1 MFEYDLDHVFSYT
14 VRLNPP
20 EVIGPVSEGLRVN
33 FYVASGEVNGP
44 KVYGTLRPV
53 GGDWLTVRTD
63 GVGILDVRAT
73 IETQEEQALIYVAYT
88 GVGDLG
94 EDGHEKFLRG
104 DLPPTIPL
112 RIVPRFQTIHPD
124 FQWLNRLQCLGI
136 GEIDTERL
144 EVSYDVY
151 AVR

>member
-1 MFEYDLDHVFSYT
+1 MFKYDLEHVMSYT

-20 EVIGPVSEGLRVN
+20 EIIGPVSEGLRVN

-44 KVYGTLRPV
+44 KVYGKLRPV

-73 IETQEEQALIYVAYT
+73 IETQEEALIYVVYT

-94 EDGHEKFLRG
+94 EDGHDRFLRG

-112 RIVPRFQTIHPD
+112 RIVPRIQTAHPE

-136 GEIDTERL
+136 GEIDTENL

>member
-1 MFEYDLDHVFSYT
+1 MFQYDLEHVMSYT

-20 EVIGPVSEGLRVN
+20 EVIGPVSEGLLAN
-33 FYVASGEVNGP
+33 FYIVGGEVNGP
-44 KVYGTLRPV
+44 KVYGKLRPV
-53 GGDWLTVRTD
+53 GADWLTVRTD
-63 GVGILDVRAT
+63 GVVILDVRTT
-73 IETQEEQALIYVAYT
+73 IETREEALIYITYM

-104 DLPPTIPL
+104 ELHPTIPV
-112 RIVPRFQTIHPD
+112 RTVPRMQTVHPD
-124 FQWLNRLQCLGI
+124 FQWINRLQCLGI
-136 GEIDTERL
+136 GEIYPENL